1 MNRDILKTDG
11 ELYTAKVRYFMRLSY
26 RGARFHGWQTQPN
39 AVSVQSV
46 IEESLSVITREEVR
60 ITGAGR
66 TDTGVNARMMVAHFD
81 LERPVKSAESF
92 IRGLNSMAGPDIAI
106 EEIVK
111 VHQDAHARFD
121 ATSRTYHY
129 YTHTGKSP
137 FLYPLSWQAPETLDY
152 KAMNRAASL
161 LTEISD
167 FTSFAKL
174 HSDAKTNICRVTRAE
189 WLDLG
194 GGRHV
199 FVITADRF
207 LRNMVRA
214 VVGTLVDV
222 GRGKLS
228 LDQFAKVI
236 EARDRCAAGTSM
248 PPHPLFLWDIRY
260 PYYNQNESSESIFIT
275 SGDR

>member
-1 MNRDILKTDG
+1 MDSDTLKTDG
-11 ELYTAKVRYFMRLSY
+11 ELETAKVRYFMRLSY

-81 LERPVKSAESF
+81 LERPLKSAESF
-92 IRGLNSMAGPDIAI
+92 IRGLNSMVGPDIAI
-106 EEIVK
+106 EEIIK

-137 FLYPLSWQAPETLDY
+137 FLYPLSWQAPVTLNY
-152 KAMNRAASL
+152 EAMNRAASM

-194 GGRHV
+194 YGRHV

-228 LDQFAKVI
+228 IDQFAKVI